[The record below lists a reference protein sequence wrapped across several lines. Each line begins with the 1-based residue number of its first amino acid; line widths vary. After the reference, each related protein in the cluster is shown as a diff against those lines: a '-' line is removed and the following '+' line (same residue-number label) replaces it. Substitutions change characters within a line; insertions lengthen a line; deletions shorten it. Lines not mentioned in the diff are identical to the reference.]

1 MRNKFDEQLEV
12 LNARL
17 THMGT
22 LCETAISAAIRILL
36 DDGTDTIDMVLET
49 EEEINHIEREIEA
62 LCMRLLLQQ
71 QPVARDLRTIS
82 SALKVI
88 TDMERI
94 GDQAL
99 DIAEITRHIPR
110 GTAMNKT
117 HIKDMSLSVIQM
129 VTASIDAFTRRDTE
143 IARLVIRQ
151 DDNVDALFVMVRR
164 ELVQNIPAASESDSE
179 CLLDL
184 AMITKYLERIG
195 DHATN
200 IAEWAIFSVTGERPG
215 AQ

>member
-1 MRNKFDEQLEV
+1 MRNKFDEQLQT
-12 LNARL
+12 LNTRL

-36 DDGTDTIDMVLET
+36 DDGSDTVRTVLET

-110 GTAMNKT
+110 NTAMSKT
-117 HIKDMSLSVIQM
+117 HIRDMSLSVIQM
-129 VTASIDAFTRRDTE
+129 VTAAIDAFTRRDTD
-143 IARLVIRQ
+143 IAKLVIQQ
-151 DDNVDALFVMVRR
+151 DDNVDALFVTVRK
-164 ELVQNIPAASESDSE
+164 ELVQNITAASEADSE

-184 AMITKYLERIG
+184 SMIAKYLERIG